1 MPTIQCLKVIYYFP
15 IVNDGNIVHT
25 DFTWDRQCCLLG
37 AFARLAARFHFLTKS
52 FLLEVQQ
59 SKTFQV
65 IHDTTTTNAPDWELD
80 TQQLYTG
87 IPTDRMQPSPANRAR
102 DSAVKSPLFP
112 PRRYSAP
119 PPSS

>member
-25 DFTWDRQCCLLG
+25 DFTWDRQCCSLG

-65 IHDTTTTNAPDWELD
+65 IHDTTTTNAPDWDVSLRHSLIHNSCTQEFQLTACNHHLRIELV
-80 TQQLYTG
+80 TAL
-87 IPTDRMQPSPANRAR
+87 
-102 DSAVKSPLFP
+102 
-112 PRRYSAP
+112 
-119 PPSS
+119 